1 MAANNEVVREGG
13 QPGRQLPEV
22 EALLPRKDSEGWG
35 DARTRCRRTHSSRR
49 RFRLPL
55 AIARL
60 RLLALRLRL
69 RVRLLRLPA
78 DLGWGAQSG
87 RRGRRRRWGAAK
99 FVACGHI
106 AITIS
111 TSRLRLRRLPFG
123 SISNLRYKPR
133 VG

>member
-60 RLLALRLRL
+60 RDCACLRCAYAYAYAYYGCRLTWAGGRRVADGDVVVAGAQRNSLPVGTSPLLLARL
-69 RVRLLRLPA
+69 A
-78 DLGWGAQSG
+78 FGF
-87 RRGRRRRWGAAK
+87 AA
-99 FVACGHI
+99 FPSALSVI
-106 AITIS
+106 
-111 TSRLRLRRLPFG
+111 
-123 SISNLRYKPR
+123 
-133 VG
+133 